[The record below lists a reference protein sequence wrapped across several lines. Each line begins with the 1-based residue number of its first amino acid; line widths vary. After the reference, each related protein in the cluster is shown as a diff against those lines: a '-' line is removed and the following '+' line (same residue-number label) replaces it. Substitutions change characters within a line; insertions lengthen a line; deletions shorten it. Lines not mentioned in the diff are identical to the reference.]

1 MKLPNGD
8 RAVVDM
14 RKLRDYCLSA
24 RHPRG
29 RHKARV
35 FASALGI
42 YDGDADLLRD
52 ALLEA
57 ALTSEVLPGRSD
69 IYGQRYILDFEIR
82 GPAGGGNV
90 RSCWIIRKQ
99 ESFPRLMSCF
109 VI

>member
-35 FASALGI
+35 FASVLGI
-42 YDGDADLLRD
+42 YESDADLLRD
-52 ALLEA
+52 ALLDA
-57 ALTSEVLPGRSD
+57 ALNREVVPGRAD
-69 IYGQRYILDFEIR
+69 IYGQRYILEFEIR
-82 GPAGGGNV
+82 GPAGAGLG
-90 RSCWIIRKQ
+90 RSFWIIRTQ
-99 ESFPRLMSCF
+99 ESFPRLTSCY
-109 VI
+109 VM

>member
-35 FASALGI
+35 FASVLGI
-42 YDGDADLLRD
+42 YENDAELLRG

-57 ALTSEVLPGRSD
+57 ALNREVLLGRAD
-69 IYGQRYILDFEIR
+69 IYGQRYILNFEIS
-82 GPAGGGNV
+82 GPAGRGTV
-90 RSCWIIRKQ
+90 RSFWMVRAG
-99 ESFPRLMSCF
+99 ESFPRLTSCF
-109 VI
+109 VM